1 VWITADNVPLPPQLD
16 HDYRRQLRSLQCTTL
31 FARLGADPFS
41 CLERTFNMR
50 LAAAMHWRW
59 RRLSVGGDA
68 ASFRRSL
75 RTGVVGSLL
84 GLLAGAP
91 AWGQGLQPSEPAPQ
105 PASAT
110 APQPAPATPTLSPQQ
125 IMRAKLNQDTLIV
138 AASRP
143 GTAYLAMANDL
154 SSAVGSNGGVRV
166 LPVAADGGLAN
177 LRDAL
182 FLRGVDLTIVPA
194 NVLAHAKASNA
205 FGGGLQQR
213 LAYVTLL
220 YSEEVHV
227 VAGSGIATVG
237 DLAGK
242 RVAVPTDDG
251 TAQFT
256 LGDICQRLGITVDS
270 VPMAPA
276 DALDEVRAG
285 TVAAAVLVGGKPL
298 DQVSALP
305 KDGSLRLLSLPFANL
320 PADAY
325 APAVLR
331 AEDYPALIPPDTMV
345 ETVAVSA
352 VLVTVK
358 GEEAARR
365 VAKHTPAVLDAIAKL
380 AISERHPKWRD
391 VNLGAVLPGWS
402 RAEAAETW
410 LRHASAERKGALDD
424 STDEPPRADSRV
436 KAAEPAAATR
446 RKKLMAEFDAWAR
459 KSAANGET
467 TAK

>member
-1 VWITADNVPLPPQLD
+1 
-16 HDYRRQLRSLQCTTL
+16 
-31 FARLGADPFS
+31 
-41 CLERTFNMR
+41 
-50 LAAAMHWRW
+50 
-59 RRLSVGGDA
+59 
-68 ASFRRSL
+68 
-75 RTGVVGSLL
+75 
-84 GLLAGAP
+84 
-91 AWGQGLQPSEPAPQ
+91 
-105 PASAT
+105 
-110 APQPAPATPTLSPQQ
+110 
-125 IMRAKLNQDTLIV
+125 MRAKLNQDTLIV

-154 SSAVGSNGGVRV
+154 SSAVGTSGGVRV
-166 LPVAADGGLAN
+166 LPVATEGGLAN

-182 FLRGVDLTIVPA
+182 FLRGVDLTIVPS

-220 YSEEVHV
+220 YREEVHI
-227 VAGSGIATVG
+227 VAGAGISAIG
-237 DLAGK
+237 DLNGK

-256 LGDICQRLGITVDS
+256 LRDIFQRLGIAADS

-305 KDGSLRLLSLPFANL
+305 KDGSLRLLSLPFPVL
-320 PADAY
+320 SADAY
-325 APAVLR
+325 APAVLQ

-365 VAKHTPAVLDAIAKL
+365 VAKHTPALLEAIAKL
-380 AISERHPKWRD
+380 AISERHPRWRD
-391 VNLGAVLPGWS
+391 VNVGAVLPGWS
-402 RAEAAETW
+402 RAESAESW
-410 LRHASAERKGALDD
+410 LRHASAQRKEAPEGRADQ
-424 STDEPPRADSRV
+424 PPRTDSRV
-436 KAAEPAAATR
+436 RDTEPPSANR
-446 RKKLMAEFDAWAR
+446 RRKLMAEFDAWAR
-459 KSAANGET
+459 KSAANGGSET
-467 TAK
+467 AAK

>member
-1 VWITADNVPLPPQLD
+1 
-16 HDYRRQLRSLQCTTL
+16 
-31 FARLGADPFS
+31 
-41 CLERTFNMR
+41 MR
-50 LAAAMHWRW
+50 LTAAMHWRGW
-59 RRLSVGGDA
+59 KLSARGA
-68 ASFRRSL
+68 AVSLRRSLL
-75 RTGVVGSLL
+75 RTGVLGSLL
-84 GLLAGAP
+84 GLVAGAQ
-91 AWGQGLQPSEPAPQ
+91 AWGQVQQPQSQ
-105 PASAT
+105 PAVQAAPVS
-110 APQPAPATPTLSPQQ
+110 APQPAPPAPTLSPQQ

-154 SSAVGSNGGVRV
+154 SSAVGTNGGVRV
-166 LPVAADGGLAN
+166 LPVAAEGGVAN

-182 FLRGVDLTIVPA
+182 FLRGVDLTIVPS

-227 VAGSGIATVG
+227 VAGAGISAIG
-237 DLAGK
+237 DLTGK
-242 RVAVPTDDG
+242 RVAVPVDDG

-256 LGDICQRLGITVDS
+256 LTDIFQRLGIAVDS

-305 KDGSLRLLSLPFANL
+305 KDGSLRLLSLPFPAL

-331 AEDYPALIPPDTMV
+331 AEDYPALIPPGSMV

-391 VNLGAVLPGWS
+391 VNVGAVFPGWF
-402 RAEAAETW
+402 RAEAAEGW
-410 LRHASAERKGALDD
+410 LRHAFAKRKEAIERSA
-424 STDEPPRADSRV
+424 DEPARADSR
-436 KAAEPAAATR
+436 ARGSEPPAASH

-459 KSAANGET
+459 KSAASGET
-467 TAK
+467 AAK